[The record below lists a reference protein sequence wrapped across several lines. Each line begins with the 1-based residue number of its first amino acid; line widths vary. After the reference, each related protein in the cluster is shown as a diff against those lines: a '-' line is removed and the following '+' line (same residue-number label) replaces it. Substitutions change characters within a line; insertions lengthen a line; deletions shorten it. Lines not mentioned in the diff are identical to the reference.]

1 MIKNTFYLFLYL
13 ISFTTFSQELKT
25 KVLVNTDQLES
36 SENYIFEELQ
46 NNIEQFLNNQIWT
59 EDKYLNEEKI
69 NCNFIINILEEPSTG
84 IYEATVQIVSSRPIF
99 NSSYESIIL
108 NHGDREWIFEYLP
121 SQNIEY
127 IENGVNDNLSSL
139 LSFYANIIIGMDNDS
154 FENLGGNDN
163 FQKAWKI
170 VNDSQQSGYKGWD
183 QFGSKQNRYWLCEN
197 FINPEFK
204 IVRESIYNYH
214 INGMDNFY
222 SDSDNSRVNI
232 LQNLSEINKI
242 NKSKFNSTILTIF
255 LNAKSDELT
264 NVFLNANLSMKRD
277 AFNLLSELS
286 PSRSDLF
293 NKILQ

>member
-1 MIKNTFYLFLYL
+1 MIKNIFYLFIFL
-13 ISFTTFSQELKT
+13 IPFITFSQELKT

-242 NKSKFNSTILTIF
+242 NKNKFNSTILTIF